1 MDPSFVLPARA
12 QMQALFLQ
20 HEVRYDVQL
29 STSLIWD
36 PRLESS
42 SEEAI
47 YVMPRVLA
55 ESAVGPVF
63 QSSRLPDASDETGRQ
78 KRVGQGRVGHG
89 NGRPAEQREAEACVC
104 TVDFAS
110 FSVAERPFLHRKVRF
125 GDVIQ
130 VEVATFR
137 PGDRLPPFSQSQ
149 RVQHRVASTAPALR
163 LAAFQVCCSSGQA
176 AGPHQLSLSQHVPPL
191 GVCTALSSEFKDGS
205 MSNLARSLPCLSDSA
220 EVFDKP
226 HGQMN
231 QCFDTPCY
239 APLVPPDGSRS
250 KVARGALLRR
260 PGSIALLRADSV
272 AVFPIDKRAAPIFE
286 GPLSR
291 FSWGGQS
298 GSDAATVFTIFDH
311 VRHVLVEKC
320 ASGASL
326 HDVVALAISDAP
338 FQVGAIQVLSD
349 VLPGL
354 PALQIVLSELRRP
367 VDELPIP
374 WDFRQIGEPIK
385 TVRHRA
391 LQASPDAL
399 LDAQQLLH
407 SPRDL
412 ADEVAAGV
420 VVVQDAIG
428 ALRPT
433 LPRALEE
440 VQFFRVCLSVIE
452 GWAHD
457 TELEHSTTTTSFFDE
472 ELLTR
477 PVRRPRYLE
486 GVEVI
491 PRRILVAPAAHLPA
505 SSLGLFPHFRREG
518 ASAAPYHLLL
528 RGFHPLRRMG
538 QSRWTLMDFCDHA
551 AMDINGSVRCVQVL
565 ATSIPGLLQPQIVV
579 TAEADDAS
587 AVLLPIDMRAGPGG
601 EVVPVM
607 LRPGSRF
614 EGIVAAIDA
623 ELPGSRDFFDGLGDA
638 RHCHFVD
645 SQGLLVEVL
654 PADPRCLQWLELRPT
669 APPFLERS
677 ATTVTSTGA
686 VAACLDSCWHDVE
699 VSWPQPHRLPVH
711 DMPEDRDPPNLLR
724 LGSDRSDRPKQCPPD
739 WHLQPTTLRAY
750 RDDRVCLKSW
760 GAVEPE
766 TRHLFTVFDT
776 VRHCT
781 VVTADGAV
789 SVADFA
795 HRAAATAPRHVRS
808 IQFLTAPVAGYPLPQ
823 VVLTF
828 DNDGSHALAVPWDG
842 RSAGLPIR
850 TVAHQPGEGLLPA
863 ARAYQ
868 RAQPMARRFEV
879 MVQNGL
885 FAILDVAGVID
896 SALPLDLTEIQFL
909 RIETRHSAGGAPSAL
924 DADTLDG
931 GVAGLFQGY
940 GVSGLA
946 SVSST
951 TTTTQPT
958 TFRLR
963 LMYRGHEAWRD
974 VLRPCVQLDLHV
986 EAMLHE
992 LATAGCIPAGPI
1004 SITLAK
1010 AHPPPADFLQEV
1022 LFLVMPYDDFP
1033 AVQAVFDS
1041 RMQGGHIAADAV
1053 PEGVSVDQAVSAEWR
1068 RMGFFSLVNGAPE
1081 QLVDRPIGHGDY
1093 LQVGH
1098 VASTILHT
1106 AASEVMDQL
1115 PNLEAYGWP
1124 IEARTRNNEGSFV
1137 ARIRERRRRLRVW
1150 LPTEALCTILGPTH
1164 GPVRFRL
1171 EHESVPSVA
1180 ELRLELTRLPDYNS
1194 LRLALAHTV
1203 QLVPGSALF
1212 VSVAP
1217 SSDARTVLLPKTAVR
1232 SCSHYV
1238 VLMVHHRMDNLG
1250 WLPLEPTSRIV
1261 WPAGR
1266 WMHGHILSLV
1276 VVPAHMGRAI
1286 LQHVRPPPPA
1296 QQRPTLSPSGRV
1308 VPRSGTSMIQLTTA
1322 AAEQARL
1329 ERRCK
1334 EAARAWG
1341 VSPDEP
1347 CIQGLPSSVHA
1358 SLEHEGPGVSKQLL
1372 NIPTPLGRRALRP
1385 VPAALTRDSKAT
1397 GCTSCVAPPPCRS
1410 IVLDEAVPSEALA
1423 PCAPPGPRLCLGV
1436 TAEMYDTVFEAYGL
1450 ELFERPLP
1458 DGPDLPPQLGR
1469 FLQGLPVL
1477 SSVEFDAVQIYTDG
1491 AYFPGTCQQE
1501 PRAGCALCLLVR
1513 QSGAWNWAGSF
1524 ATMLPISG
1532 SAATV
1537 GVPVSSSFEPELA
1550 ALVVALAV
1558 IVRLQVPALI
1568 GFDNQAAMGVA
1579 LGNACPKVSTSLA
1592 STALALSHLLRL
1604 QGRAPATLHIPSHT
1618 GHPLNE
1624 TADFLAKRAARLGT
1638 SPTAPD
1644 CLHVAQMQNVLP
1656 WLWLWVACSMCPS
1669 VPRPSETGVLTSTVA
1684 PERGLSL
1691 AACAD
1696 FRQESAHAEVE
1707 VSCALA
1713 TYNCLTCVSVLQ
1725 QENLDFQF
1733 HAESLCVVGLQ
1744 ETRADPLP
1752 RSASAHFHILS
1763 GPSEGGQ
1770 LGCQLWLARHCPV
1783 GFAAREPVHWNPS
1796 SFSILS
1802 AAPRYLLA
1810 TASAAGLKFA
1820 FLVAH
1825 ALTAHAGPAAIRDWW
1840 QQLST
1845 LVSRVPP
1852 QHALILLLDANAHF
1866 EWSTQPPDVERAQ
1879 NPNAKEFASF
1889 LREHGLSASPNMTAA
1904 GKKVESWLGPMG
1916 PLYSSKYN
1924 CRGRPRPCGVVVE
1937 LHPSQN
1943 RVSLWLPK
1951 RDGVACCFMRH
1962 Q

>member
-1 MDPSFVLPARA
+1 ML
-12 QMQALFLQ
+12 LEL
-20 HEVRYDVQL
+20 
-29 STSLIWD
+29 LI
-36 PRLESS
+36 
-42 SEEAI
+42 
-47 YVMPRVLA
+47 
-55 ESAVGPVF
+55 
-63 QSSRLPDASDETGRQ
+63 
-78 KRVGQGRVGHG
+78 
-89 NGRPAEQREAEACVC
+89 
-104 TVDFAS
+104 
-110 FSVAERPFLHRKVRF
+110 
-125 GDVIQ
+125 
-130 VEVATFR
+130 
-137 PGDRLPPFSQSQ
+137 
-149 RVQHRVASTAPALR
+149 
-163 LAAFQVCCSSGQA
+163 
-176 AGPHQLSLSQHVPPL
+176 
-191 GVCTALSSEFKDGS
+191 
-205 MSNLARSLPCLSDSA
+205 LPC
-220 EVFDKP
+220 
-226 HGQMN
+226 
-231 QCFDTPCY
+231 
-239 APLVPPDGSRS
+239 
-250 KVARGALLRR
+250 
-260 PGSIALLRADSV
+260 
-272 AVFPIDKRAAPIFE
+272 
-286 GPLSR
+286 
-291 FSWGGQS
+291 
-298 GSDAATVFTIFDH
+298 
-311 VRHVLVEKC
+311 
-320 ASGASL
+320 
-326 HDVVALAISDAP
+326 
-338 FQVGAIQVLSD
+338 
-349 VLPGL
+349 
-354 PALQIVLSELRRP
+354 
-367 VDELPIP
+367 
-374 WDFRQIGEPIK
+374 
-385 TVRHRA
+385 
-391 LQASPDAL
+391 
-399 LDAQQLLH
+399 
-407 SPRDL
+407 
-412 ADEVAAGV
+412 
-420 VVVQDAIG
+420 
-428 ALRPT
+428 
-433 LPRALEE
+433 
-440 VQFFRVCLSVIE
+440 
-452 GWAHD
+452 
-457 TELEHSTTTTSFFDE
+457 
-472 ELLTR
+472 
-477 PVRRPRYLE
+477 
-486 GVEVI
+486 
-491 PRRILVAPAAHLPA
+491 
-505 SSLGLFPHFRREG
+505 
-518 ASAAPYHLLL
+518 
-528 RGFHPLRRMG
+528 
-538 QSRWTLMDFCDHA
+538 RWT
-551 AMDINGSVRCVQVL
+551 
-565 ATSIPGLLQPQIVV
+565 
-579 TAEADDAS
+579 
-587 AVLLPIDMRAGPGG
+587 
-601 EVVPVM
+601 
-607 LRPGSRF
+607 
-614 EGIVAAIDA
+614 
-623 ELPGSRDFFDGLGDA
+623 
-638 RHCHFVD
+638 
-645 SQGLLVEVL
+645 
-654 PADPRCLQWLELRPT
+654 
-669 APPFLERS
+669 
-677 ATTVTSTGA
+677 
-686 VAACLDSCWHDVE
+686 
-699 VSWPQPHRLPVH
+699 
-711 DMPEDRDPPNLLR
+711 
-724 LGSDRSDRPKQCPPD
+724 
-739 WHLQPTTLRAY
+739 
-750 RDDRVCLKSW
+750 
-760 GAVEPE
+760 
-766 TRHLFTVFDT
+766 
-776 VRHCT
+776 
-781 VVTADGAV
+781 
-789 SVADFA
+789 
-795 HRAAATAPRHVRS
+795 
-808 IQFLTAPVAGYPLPQ
+808 
-823 VVLTF
+823 
-828 DNDGSHALAVPWDG
+828 
-842 RSAGLPIR
+842 
-850 TVAHQPGEGLLPA
+850 
-863 ARAYQ
+863 
-868 RAQPMARRFEV
+868 
-879 MVQNGL
+879 
-885 FAILDVAGVID
+885 
-896 SALPLDLTEIQFL
+896 LTEIQFL